1 MSIMRV
7 AITGHTKGLGK
18 ELYNRFGDV
27 KGFSSSN
34 DYDVSDR
41 YERAKIINE
50 IHKFDLF
57 INNAHPFFDQTRLLM
72 EVFEE
77 WKYED
82 KTIVN
87 IISRAKYDNISK
99 GFMYSA
105 SKASLSHLSHN
116 LRFNTDKKCKII
128 DVNPGLLESDL
139 SSLTYKEMADIV
151 IWCITQPKHIE
162 IGEISA
168 WHRDSYV
175 EVQNEKAKRLSK

>member
-1 MSIMRV
+1 MSIMKV

-18 ELYNRFGDV
+18 ELYNRFDDV

-34 DYDVSDR
+34 DYDVSDN
-41 YERAKIINE
+41 YERAKIIFE
-50 IHKFDLF
+50 IDKFDLF
-57 INNAHPFFDQTRLLM
+57 INNAHPMFDQTRLLM
-72 EVFEE
+72 EVFDR

-151 IWCITQPKHIE
+151 MWCINQPKHIE

-175 EVQNEKAKRLSK
+175 EVQNEKAKRLNK

>member
-18 ELYNRFGDV
+18 ELYNRFDDV

-34 DYDVSDR
+34 DYDVSDN
-41 YERAKIINE
+41 YERAKIIFELDN
-50 IHKFDLF
+50 FDLF
-57 INNAHPFFDQTRLLM
+57 INNAHPMFDQTRLLM
-72 EVFEE
+72 EVFDR
-77 WKYED
+77 WKYKD

-128 DVNPGLLESDL
+128 DVNPVLLESDL

-151 IWCITQPKHIE
+151 MWCINQPKHIE

-168 WHRDSYV
+168 WHTDSYV